1 MADPARF
8 GLDVGI
14 FGTLATAELV
24 LEQARF
30 AETAGFDSVWVADH
44 VAFPT
49 KFESKYPYNAT
60 GRFPAA
66 LDAPLLEPI
75 ATMGVLVGATT
86 RIRIGTA
93 ALIMAYR
100 NPVLMA
106 RMLVTLDQFSGGR
119 IVLGAGVGWLAEE
132 FDVLGAPPFNR
143 RGWVTD
149 EYLAIFKKLCAGGEV
164 SHDGSAFSFDP
175 VFSVPGSVQR
185 PHPPIIVGGL
195 SDAALRRVVRH
206 GDGWLAMTMGENHLA
221 ERLAVLRGLAEA
233 EGRRYEDLSLIYK
246 LMIAPGPPRP
256 SRFDA
261 REPGSGTPAQ
271 IVDDMKML
279 FGLGFSTVILRFRSD
294 SAAALAADMDRF
306 VADLMP
312 RV

>member
-143 RGWVTD
+143 RGRVTD

-164 SHDGSAFSFDP
+164 SHDGASFSFDP
-175 VFSVPGSVQR
+175 VFSVPGSVLR
-185 PHPPIIVGGL
+185 PHPPPHRIPPAVKRPTVA
-195 SDAALRRVVRH
+195 SRPAFVRLRTTPT
-206 GDGWLAMTMGENHLA
+206 A
-221 ERLAVLRGLAEA
+221 
-233 EGRRYEDLSLIYK
+233 S
-246 LMIAPGPPRP
+246 PPRP
-256 SRFDA
+256 ARSSTGSTRSRPSATAAKRRRRA
-261 REPGSGTPAQ
+261 RRAT
-271 IVDDMKML
+271 
-279 FGLGFSTVILRFRSD
+279 SD
-294 SAAALAADMDRF
+294 SSKSIF
-306 VADLMP
+306 WP
-312 RV
+312 RDSASRSCARPKR